1 MPPIQDRAAV
11 LEKSWNRYF
20 NGTAS
25 GRPMHTLLLG
35 TIVLI
40 LLNENSARS
49 PGRGSG
55 TIYPDFRQ
63 ISL

>member
-1 MPPIQDRAAV
+1 M